1 MTLPN
6 QGRSRQAKQRIGF
19 WLRRVGEPLVILL
32 LAVPALQLA
41 YDSFWGP
48 FVADPFPP
56 ATRITGIWGLRL
68 LVAGLL
74 VTPIARLAGLPTI
87 IRFRRL
93 IGLWAAAYSI
103 GHFAIWSLDY
113 GDLGLIATEILRLRY
128 LFVGFVAT
136 ALLVPLVLTS
146 FNAAIRRLGG
156 RNWRRLHWLVHPAVL
171 LALWHM
177 ATAGRLSGID
187 FTVMSVLTGLAL
199 LWRLARALSDPIDDP
214 PLGKI

>member
-1 MTLPN
+1 MAFSN
-6 QGRSRQAKQRIGF
+6 QERSRRVKQRIAY
-19 WLRRVGEPLVILL
+19 WLRTLGEPLVILA
-32 LAVPALQLA
+32 LAIPALRLG

-56 ATRITGIWGLRL
+56 ATRISGIWGLRL
-68 LVAGLL
+68 LVAGLM
-74 VTPIARLAGLPTI
+74 VTPIARLTGLPSI
-87 IRFRRL
+87 IRFRRP

-113 GDLGLIATEILRLRY
+113 GFDPGLITGEILRLRY

-136 ALLVPLVLTS
+136 VFLVPLAATS
-146 FNAAIRRLGG
+146 FNAAIRWLGG

-177 ATAGRLSGID
+177 ATAGRLSGVD
-187 FTVMSVLTGLAL
+187 FTIMSVLTGLAMI
-199 LWRLARALSDPIDDP
+199 WRLLRALPKSSPAR
-214 PLGKI
+214 